1 MSGWPV
7 VLVDVVS
14 LVAFSVALV
23 MALTMK
29 VDSPLI
35 TRSVRYVFAAA
46 MGLYVFVGISNVLEH
61 SGVTVYFDSYED
73 YLELLFLPAMAWV
86 ASTMYLNH
94 QLDVQRRLGR
104 TMRAQNDLLLS
115 IVDTVPGGIIVVDVV
130 GGITFS
136 NEGAERILGLQSDTL
151 GSVHLTPSWT
161 LRDPMSG
168 DAFTLADIVAAGTIT
183 RRPFIAEWPDRHS
196 TSLTLSAT
204 PMNRAS
210 GERDGSVVAFE
221 DVSGR

>member
-1 MSGWPV
+1 MTESVV
-7 VLVDVVS
+7 VLADVVS
-14 LVAFSVALV
+14 LVAFATAFV
-23 MALTMK
+23 LTLTLR
-29 VDSPLI
+29 VENPLLS
-35 TRSVRYVFAAA
+35 RSVRYVFAAA
-46 MGLYVFVGISNVLEH
+46 MGLYVFMGVSNVLEH
-61 SGVTVYFDSYED
+61 SGVTAHFDAYED
-73 YLELLFLPAMAWV
+73 YLELLFLPALAWV

-94 QLDVQRRLGR
+94 QLDVQRRLAR
-104 TMRAQNDLLLS
+104 TMRHQNDLLLS
-115 IVDTVPGGIIVVDVV
+115 IVDTVPGGIIVLDVA

-161 LRDPMSG
+161 LRDPMNG
-168 DAFTLADIVAAGTIT
+168 NVFTLADIVAAGTIT
-183 RRPFIAEWPDRHS
+183 RRTFIAEWPDRRA

-221 DVSGR
+221 DVTCR

>member
-1 MSGWPV
+1 MNGWAV
-7 VLVDVVS
+7 VLSDVVS
-14 LVAFSVALV
+14 LVAFSVALY
-23 MALTMK
+23 MTLTMR

-35 TRSVRYVFAAA
+35 TKSVRYVFAAA

-61 SGVTVYFDSYED
+61 SGITNHFDVYED

-94 QLDVQRRLGR
+94 QIDVQRHLAR
-104 TMRAQNDLLLS
+104 TMRRQNDLLLS
-115 IVDTVPGGIIVVDVV
+115 IVDTVPGGIIVLDVA

-136 NEGAERILGLQSDTL
+136 NEGAERILSLQSDTL

-168 DAFTLADIVAAGTIT
+168 EIFTLADLVAAGTIT
-183 RRPFIAEWPDRHS
+183 RRPFVAEWPDRHA

>member
-1 MSGWPV
+1 VNSWAV
-7 VLVDVVS
+7 VLSDVVS
-14 LVAFSVALV
+14 LVAFGIALY
-23 MALTMK
+23 MTLTMK

-35 TRSVRYVFAAA
+35 SRSVRYVFAAA

-61 SGVTVYFDSYED
+61 SGVTAVFDAYED
-73 YLELLFLPAMAWV
+73 YLELLFLPAIAWV
-86 ASTMYLNH
+86 ASTMYLNQ
-94 QLDVQRRLGR
+94 QLDVQRRLAR
-104 TMRAQNDLLLS
+104 TMRRQNDLLLS
-115 IVDTVPGGIIVVDVV
+115 IVDTVPGGIIVLDVV

-168 DAFTLADIVAAGTIT
+168 EVLTLADIVAAGTIT
-183 RRPFIAEWPDRHS
+183 RRPFIAEWPDQRT

-204 PMNRAS
+204 PMNRES

-221 DVSGR
+221 DVSSR